1 VVGQHLRQ
9 CRRLGSAKRRGFNKR
24 GLEHADGPIEL
35 TSRAAMCATAVA
47 SPGSGCGWRRR

>member
-1 VVGQHLRQ
+1 
-9 CRRLGSAKRRGFNKR
+9 
-24 GLEHADGPIEL
+24 L